1 MRKKLIAAVTL
12 TALLAT
18 AVGAALASPG
28 TNSDPFVTLSYLTN
42 TYYTEAEQAMLERAE
57 TATADTEKAAFE
69 RLDALAKGYLAQAS
83 GGESGAAAGSYAA
96 EFARLTLS
104 RGDRLELI
112 TGTGLLYEAGQVY
125 LSCAQ
130 GVLVDVTD
138 GSTVS
143 TGGTLKAGHRYVA
156 AENTAC
162 SLIVHSDAACLS
174 VQGYYD
180 LERTGE
186 TCTPFTDLVY
196 SAWYYDDV
204 RFVYENKLFQGM
216 TATTFSP
223 GAKMNRAMLAT
234 VLYRMAGAGSGV
246 PSAGFTDVAA
256 GDWYADAVNW
266 AANMGIVTGM
276 GNGAFAPMGNVTREQ
291 MAAMLYRYAR
301 DFLGLDAPATG
312 DLSGYSDRAKVS
324 PWAEDALSWAVGH
337 GIMNG
342 YDNGTLSSGGTASRA
357 EVAAMLRRFSALI

>member
-1 MRKKLIAAVTL
+1 MRRKLIAAAVL
-12 TALLAT
+12 TALLA
-18 AVGAALASPG
+18 AALGAALAAPG
-28 TNSDPFVTLSYLTN
+28 TDSDPFITLSYLTD
-42 TYYTEAEQAMLERAE
+42 TYYAQAEQAMLERARAG
-57 TATADTEKAAFE
+57 TAGTEQAAFDK
-69 RLDALAKGYLAQAS
+69 LDALAEGYLDRA
-83 GGESGAAAGSYAA
+83 GGRSYADG
-96 EFARLTLS
+96 FLRLSLAC
-104 RGDRLELI
+104 GDRLELT

-125 LSCAQ
+125 LSFAQ
-130 GVLVDVTD
+130 GTLVDVTD

-143 TGGTLKAGHRYVA
+143 TGGALQSGHRYVA

-162 SLIVHSDAACLS
+162 SLIVHSDAAYLS

-186 TCTPFTDLVY
+186 TYTPFTDLTPDD
-196 SAWYYDDV
+196 WYCNDV

-223 GAKMNRAMLAT
+223 KAKMNRAMLAT
-234 VLYRMAGAGSGV
+234 VLYRLAGAGGGV
-246 PSAGFTDVAA
+246 PSAGFTDVAP

-276 GNGAFAPMGNVTREQ
+276 GDGTFAPNANVTREQ

-301 DFLGLDAPATG
+301 DYLGMQITPSG
-312 DLSGYSDRAKVS
+312 DLSAFPDRAKVS
-324 PWAEDALSWAVGH
+324 SWAEDALSWAVGQ

-342 YDNGTLSSGGTASRA
+342 YDNGTLSPGGTASRA
-357 EVAAMLRRFSALI
+357 EVAAMLRRFSALLS

>member
-12 TALLAT
+12 TALLAA
-18 AVGAALASPG
+18 AVGAALAAPG
-28 TNSDPFVTLSYLTN
+28 TNSDPFITLSYLTD
-42 TYYTEAEQAMLERAE
+42 TYYAEAEQAMLERAE
-57 TATADTEKAAFE
+57 TDTADTEKAAFD
-69 RLDALAKGYLAQAS
+69 RLDALAKGYLAQA
-83 GGESGAAAGSYAA
+83 GGEESAAGSYAA

-104 RGDRLELI
+104 LGDRLELI

-162 SLIVHSDAACLS
+162 SLIVHSDAAYLS

-180 LERTGE
+180 LERSGE
-186 TCTPFTDLVY
+186 TCTPFTDLVF

-223 GAKMNRAMLAT
+223 GDKMNRAMLAT

-246 PSAGFTDVAA
+246 PSAGFTDVADDA
-256 GDWYADAVNW
+256 WYADPVNW

-276 GNGAFAPMGNVTREQ
+276 GNGTFAPTSNVTREQ
-291 MAAMLYRYAR
+291 MAAMLYRFAR
-301 DFLGLDAPATG
+301 DFLGMEVPATG

-324 PWAEDALSWAVGH
+324 SWAEDAMSWAVGH

-342 YDNGTLSSGGTASRA
+342 YENGTLSPGGTASRA
-357 EVAAMLRRFSALI
+357 EVAAMLRRFSNLI